1 MARVRDHVRFHSP
14 LFTPAGPEEG
24 QINPGCFGR
33 TLAVWLRERLT
44 AVSVEVGE
52 PVAEDWGWLLGA
64 TVQASHFGIG
74 CANVDDSDSDWLV
87 FVETVGPGIL
97 AKLFQR
103 TPPNTD
109 SAAALARQIDAILRA
124 EPDITRLEWFQVDR
138 RTGREAPL
146 T

>member
-14 LFTPAGPEEG
+14 LFTPTGPEEG
-24 QINPGCFGR
+24 QINLGCFGR
-33 TLAVWLRERLT
+33 ALAVWLREQLT
-44 AVSVEVGE
+44 AVDVEVGE

-64 TVQASHFGIG
+64 TLHASHFGIG

-97 AKLFQR
+97 AKLFR
-103 TPPNTD
+103 RAPPKTD
-109 SAAALARQIDAILRA
+109 AAVALSRQIDAILRA
-124 EPDITRLEWFQVDR
+124 EPEITSLEWFQMDH
-138 RTGREAPL
+138 RTGRETPP